1 MEKAQATLRNGG
13 KVVLEN
19 IEAKFRVTELSPG
32 HKVLEGSFRT
42 PLRSLTP
49 GIYELL
55 LQDGRSYRI
64 VVKGVH
70 SDFKE
75 GVKALFM
82 GEAIEGR

>member
-1 MEKAQATLRNGG
+1 MEKAQATLKNGE
-13 KVVLEN
+13 KVILEN
-19 IEAKFRVTELSPG
+19 IEVEFEVTELSPG

-42 PLRSLTP
+42 HLKSLTP
-49 GIYELL
+49 GLYELL

-70 SDFKE
+70 SDFKK

-82 GEAIEGR
+82 GEVEG